1 MWGSPIRASLEKEE
15 CSTLKVRWPTLNLR
29 QIVIYH
35 ILFLKKVKAVH
46 TLITLLRYKFLWNL
60 CISPPHHGRTK
71 ETDSVSPS
79 FVEDCE
85 TSYSINWKVFFSVG
99 KKSLGKNWKNNLF
112 PLDMKHDLL
121 FMFGQKEKAIFA
133 EIKMKLSDMEY
144 FESIS
149 LSSLSL
155 LSLSDKK

>member
-1 MWGSPIRASLEKEE
+1 
-15 CSTLKVRWPTLNLR
+15 
-29 QIVIYH
+29 
-35 ILFLKKVKAVH
+35 
-46 TLITLLRYKFLWNL
+46 
-60 CISPPHHGRTK
+60 
-71 ETDSVSPS
+71 
-79 FVEDCE
+79 
-85 TSYSINWKVFFSVG
+85 
-99 KKSLGKNWKNNLF
+99 
-112 PLDMKHDLL
+112 MKHDLL

>member
-1 MWGSPIRASLEKEE
+1 M
-15 CSTLKVRWPTLNLR
+15 
-29 QIVIYH
+29 
-35 ILFLKKVKAVH
+35 
-46 TLITLLRYKFLWNL
+46 
-60 CISPPHHGRTK
+60 
-71 ETDSVSPS
+71 
-79 FVEDCE
+79 
-85 TSYSINWKVFFSVG
+85 G